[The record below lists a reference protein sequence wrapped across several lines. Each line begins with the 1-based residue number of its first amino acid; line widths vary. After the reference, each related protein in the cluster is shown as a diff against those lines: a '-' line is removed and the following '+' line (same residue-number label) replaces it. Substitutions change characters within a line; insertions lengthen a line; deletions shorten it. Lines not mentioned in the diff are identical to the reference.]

1 MMEARAAEQ
10 LGTLHV
16 GMGDLRPEIG
26 GELIFL
32 LFGKRWLVSVIQLLV
47 PPVQWLSL
55 VGPGQG
61 LMEQ

>member
-16 GMGDLRPEIG
+16 GVGDLRPETG
-26 GELIFL
+26 GELILL
-32 LFGKRWLVSVIQLLV
+32 LFGKRWLVSIQLLV